1 MDKPRSG
8 EPQCYSSYERRFLAM
23 GVGALILSLLLPTA
37 VLLAAMPPTGALG
50 QRPTVFAL
58 PPRFNAPTP
67 NLNLVANALGLKT
80 KSLSILLTA
89 QPGLAVTNP
98 VNIRVTYNSSVTGS
112 RWIQNIYDAK
122 NGYRNFHNDPDG
134 NRAKRHMK
142 LDILLTEQQPG
153 NQFVNFPITW
163 EIDLDPLFDV
173 AITPLRFKLNT
184 SCERFYEGDAD
195 IHFLW
200 YSPDAP
206 KYSER
211 SFQSSK
217 GKTTVIN
224 EFAWA
229 RQEVSAAANLFFPT
243 FSFYEK
249 DTNVFSPLQY
259 DIPKPS
265 YKLLPGSSGYVGRTL
280 NDSSGQ
286 KGCSADIAF
295 DINITIR
302 QYLNL

>member
-1 MDKPRSG
+1 MSRKSRA
-8 EPQCYSSYERRFLAM
+8 R
-23 GVGALILSLLLPTA
+23 LIIA
-37 VLLAAMPPTGALG
+37 LAAFLLVFFVMTRSSFAALAPGALG
-50 QRPTVFAL
+50 NRPTLNAL

-67 NLNLVANALGLKT
+67 NLNLIANALVLKT

-89 QPGLAVTNP
+89 QSGLAVTNP
-98 VNIRVTYNSSVTGS
+98 VNIRTTYNSSATGS
-112 RWIQNIYDAK
+112 RWNQYVYDPK
-122 NGYRNFHNDPDG
+122 TGYRNFHNDPEG
-134 NRAKRHMK
+134 NRSKRHMK

-153 NQFVNFPITW
+153 NKFVNFPISW
-163 EIDLDPLFDV
+163 EFDLDPLFDV
-173 AITPLRFKLNT
+173 SLTPLRFTLNT

-200 YSPDAP
+200 YAPDAT
-206 KYSER
+206 KYRER
-211 SFQSSK
+211 AFQSSK

-259 DIPKPS
+259 DIPKPT
-265 YKLLPGSSGYVGRTL
+265 YKLLPGASGYVGRTL
-280 NDSSGQ
+280 KDSSGQ
-286 KGCSADIAF
+286 GGCEASIAF
-295 DINITIR
+295 DITISVR